1 MSHLNFLCFFLEND
15 RFARGQFGSA
25 FFLITRFKW
34 DENPSVLISDVRA
47 TDKHALKLEAQKK
60 KKLAQ
65 GQGNSRSEEKERKNK
80 GLEVTLVVAM

>member
-1 MSHLNFLCFFLEND
+1 MIVSPEANSEV
-15 RFARGQFGSA
+15 R

-60 KKLAQ
+60 NLPRGKVIQDQSSKK
-65 GQGNSRSEEKERKNK
+65 K
-80 GLEVTLVVAM
+80 